1 MKPGTQLEYVHVNS
15 NHPRHV
21 TKHAVAETS
30 KRLSNLS
37 SNEAIFEAAKGPYEE
52 ALRRAGHKEKLSYQP
67 TARPAQKKKR
77 RRRHT
82 IWYNPPYCSSMTT
95 KLGQIFLSI
104 LDECFPVGHRLRRVL
119 NRHTVQL
126 SYRTMPSLSKIIA
139 GHNAKVVA
147 NNGEEL
153 PVQRPFNSNC
163 NCRGGTTK
171 CPMEDA
177 RCKDASVLYQATVEE
192 EGKPDQTYTGVAATS
207 WKIRYGNH
215 KSNFTHS
222 AQRVKSSLAGHIWK
236 LKDEGRQYALKW
248 RTLARL
254 PTYNPSTNSCR
265 LCLCEKY
272 TIMFK
277 PELASLNQR
286 DEFFT
291 HCRHREAKLLDKT

>member
-1 MKPGTQLEYVHVNS
+1 
-15 NHPRHV
+15 
-21 TKHAVAETS
+21 
-30 KRLSNLS
+30 
-37 SNEAIFEAAKGPYEE
+37 
-52 ALRRAGHKEKLSYQP
+52 
-67 TARPAQKKKR
+67 
-77 RRRHT
+77 
-82 IWYNPPYCSSMTT
+82 MTT

-291 HCRHREAKLLDKT
+291 HCRHKEAKLLDKT